1 MKRNRMLVVALM
13 AIFVCCIAVG
23 MFSVFAAE
31 PEVKIYSK
39 YNYAENTDY
48 QNRSSADPRLTNS
61 VSVGENGISMST
73 TAPAGYVGE
82 GAAVGLLVE
91 KADSYEVTV
100 APGTM
105 SATGSG
111 AYTRLEFIFSSRVE
125 GNSLAPSGFTM
136 AQPLIYMQLN
146 PISGDYSNGVDA
158 LVIVHPADTA
168 VWGQVQT
175 SFPSGVNGDIK
186 IEIKQS
192 GDRFVLAINGQE
204 FDDGTLGA
212 AITVNDIVSTL
223 DAANA
228 GKPFMSLSHSFPGAA
243 SAESVLTS
251 TIKSANGAYIKGNT
265 DVIGGDIVGTENF
278 DMADWTDA
286 SYRSADDANHP
297 RLSLTENG
305 ISMRADFVNGP
316 VTNGYPML
324 YYKESMPADQD
335 EYSVTFTDIQTSEVS
350 RVSLWWANIMGA
362 WNLADSSIYIRL
374 FPNDNGGQAHFY
386 ITNESYTDVANGT
399 ILNYPPV
406 ADGSVT
412 VALRKS
418 ADGYV
423 IVVNGA
429 VANIGAAGIAGAI
442 SNMSEKGGIYFASCH
457 DFDGNTSA
465 GLFGHTI
472 KQLNGIRFVP
482 ADITEATGENIEY
495 KSADWSF
502 GLSSSENEYT
512 ASYSEGLKVE
522 TTIKAGV
529 SGQWSTLIYK
539 NPFSN
544 NLPEYSMQLSLEN
557 VFYQNGLNFGKYI
570 MYLADQT
577 ENVYNTGKYI
587 MISIEPAYGELSE
600 GGSARVI
607 MHTDEYDYDSGY
619 VPYMAD
625 GNNITL
631 VVRADGQENYDMY
644 VNGSKISFNSESAV
658 SDVLSAMQQVY
669 FAMQIEYAGTAE
681 NDIATASVLKA
692 VNGGTIINAVP
703 DAVTMQAAPVAGN
716 VGKTSVTLS
725 WESFSN
731 TLLNDFDRSFTVNK
745 YQIKRI
751 VGETVAEEFIV
762 NDLSELTF
770 TDTGLSA
777 GTQYTYSIEALD
789 AENNL
794 LAVYP
799 NCVVATEAEV
809 DLSDLEEAIDAAES
823 SLSDVTISS
832 DGSELAAGEKY
843 YNQADVDTYQSAIDA
858 AKAVAEKSGVTQA
871 EADAAVAALS
881 EATAAFQAAE
891 KTAEGDLS
899 DLEEAIGAA
908 ESSLSD
914 VTISSDGSE
923 LAAGEKYYNQ
933 ADVDTYQSAM
943 GGSRCGGRGIERSDG
958 GFPSCGK
965 DGRESG

>member
-607 MHTDEYDYDSGY
+607 MHTDEYDSGY

-891 KTAEGDLS
+891 KTAENQVDSGSGCSGTINESALFLS
-899 DLEEAIGAA
+899 FCILSVFAAIC
-908 ESSLSD
+908 L
-914 VTISSDGSE
+914 VCF
-923 LAAGEKYYNQ
+923 KK
-933 ADVDTYQSAM
+933 V
-943 GGSRCGGRGIERSDG
+943 
-958 GFPSCGK
+958 K
-965 DGRESG
+965 